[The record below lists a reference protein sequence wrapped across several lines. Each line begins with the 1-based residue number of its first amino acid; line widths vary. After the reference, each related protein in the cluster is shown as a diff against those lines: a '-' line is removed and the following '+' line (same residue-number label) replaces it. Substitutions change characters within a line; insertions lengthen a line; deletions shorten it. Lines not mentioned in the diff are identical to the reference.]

1 MVPGVSSLDPE
12 FSPRQARRGQ
22 LLRWALVTGAVAQL
36 AVAITVAVGSGTD
49 PGGRRQVTVVAPA
62 DQVTEVAAAATTT
75 TMQPV
80 VVEAP
85 TTTVA
90 PPAAPA
96 VVPGAVSGVIGAG
109 PGGKARADLRDE
121 AGNVWHSETDAQGR
135 YRFDRLPPGRYQ
147 LILSAE
153 SAPAPC
159 PPEGPCVGT
168 ATAISKRIIEIKPGQ
183 EVREDYP
190 VYGPTGP
197 AAPTTTAAPTTSTT
211 AAPTPSS
218 TTSTTTR

>member
-1 MVPGVSSLDPE
+1 VVPGVSSLDPE
-12 FSPRQARRGQ
+12 RSPRQVRRGQ

-36 AVAITVAVGSGTD
+36 AVAIAVAVGSGTD
-49 PGGRRQVTVVAPA
+49 PGGRRQVTVIAPA

-75 TMQPV
+75 TMPPV

-90 PPAAPA
+90 PPAPT

-121 AGNVWHSETDAQGR
+121 AGNVWHSEADARGG

-168 ATAISKRIIEIKPGQ
+168 ASAISKRIIEIKPGQ

-197 AAPTTTAAPTTSTT
+197 AAPTTVPAPTTTTT
-211 AAPTPSS
+211 AAPTAPS